1 MNISQP
7 PSSFTGPLAEWA
19 RTITNI
25 IQGIP
30 QFSYGTH
37 PTPEGII
44 NGSTGDFY
52 VAQPSTST
60 LTCLWTKS
68 SAPGLVSTTSWV
80 KIGVVP

>member
-1 MNISQP
+1 MNIGQP

-19 RTITNI
+19 RTITATI
-25 IQGIP
+25 KAIP

-37 PTPEGII
+37 SSPEGII
-44 NGSTGDFY
+44 AGSTGDFY
-52 VAQPSTST
+52 IAQPSLST

-68 SAPGLVSTTSWV
+68 STPGLVSTSSWV